1 MNFKGLILD
10 IDGVFHNNG
19 KKIKN
24 INNFI
29 KKINIPVLLLTND
42 CRYSKENIRKN
53 LKNYKINIPNSWD
66 IYNSGYSLFDNIK
79 NNNIVNIIVF
89 GSNHLKNLMS
99 KIKLNKSGDDI
110 IILGIL
116 EKKLTDI
123 ELNLIIN
130 KIKSGSKLFITAI
143 DNFIPPPN
151 HSIAQ
156 MPMQII
162 NLIKQKINNINYLFF
177 GKPSL
182 LIKTKISTYF
192 NNIDYNDLLFVG
204 DTLNTDILMANNL
217 KISSLLVLTGSTTQ
231 ENLKNSDIKP
241 KYILNNITDLILD
254 K

>member
-10 IDGVFHNNG
+10 IDGVFHNDG

-53 LKNYKINIPNSWD
+53 LKNFKINIPNSWE

-79 NNNIVNIIVF
+79 NININNINVF

-99 KIKLNKSGDDI
+99 KIKLNNSGDDI

-116 EKKLTDI
+116 DTKLTDI
-123 ELNLIIN
+123 ELNFIIN

-156 MPMQII
+156 MPLQII
-162 NLIKQKINNINYLFF
+162 NLIKQKINNVEFLFF

-182 LIKTKISTYF
+182 LIKNKINTYF
-192 NNIDYNDLLFVG
+192 NFIDYNDLLFVG

-217 KISSLLVLTGSTTQ
+217 KIPSLLVLSGTTKQ
-231 ENLKNSDIKP
+231 DDLKTSDIKP
-241 KYILNNITDLILD
+241 KYILNNITELILY

>member
-1 MNFKGLILD
+1 MNYKGLILD
-10 IDGVFHNNG
+10 IDGVLHNNC

-24 INNFI
+24 LNKFI
-29 KKINIPVLLLTND
+29 KKVNIPVLLLTND

-53 LKNYKINIPNSWD
+53 LKNYKIDIPDSWE

-79 NNNIVNIIVF
+79 NTNIKNISIF

-99 KIKLNKSGDDI
+99 KIKLNNNGDDI
-110 IILGIL
+110 IIFGIL
-116 EKKLTDI
+116 DKKITDI
-123 ELNLIIN
+123 ELNFIIN

-143 DNFIPPPN
+143 DDFIPPPN

-177 GKPSL
+177 GKPNI
-182 LIKTKISTYF
+182 LIKNKINEFFKNINY
-192 NNIDYNDLLFVG
+192 NNLLFVG
-204 DTLNTDILMANNL
+204 DTLNTDILMANKL
-217 KISSLLVLTGSTTQ
+217 KIPSLLVLSGSTIYKDL
-231 ENLKNSDIKP
+231 ENSEIKP
-241 KYILNNITDLILD
+241 KYILNNITELILD